1 MKASSII
8 STLLALNL
16 QLSALQGAP
25 EPKHET
31 GTGYR
36 LAPNDLIHV
45 SVYQENDL
53 ESRLRISRD
62 GSITFPLLGNVKVA
76 GKTLDQASAL
86 LKGLL
91 EKDYLVNPQVTVTLL
106 EQAARRFTV
115 LGQVQRPG
123 TFRIPDGE
131 GITLLQAIG
140 MAGGYTRIANPGKVT
155 IKRKLHGKEE
165 VLQVNA
171 KEMARDQRTESLE
184 ILPSDIITVNESLF

>member
-1 MKASSII
+1 MKALSII
-8 STLLALNL
+8 STLLVFHI
-16 QLSALQGAP
+16 QLLTAQAAP
-25 EPKHET
+25 DQKQET
-31 GTGYR
+31 GVGYR

-76 GKTLDQASAL
+76 GKTLDQAAAAL
-86 LKGLL
+86 KTLL

-131 GITLLQAIG
+131 GIDLLQAIG
-140 MAGGYTRIANPGKVT
+140 MAGGYTRIANPAKVT
-155 IKRKLHGKEE
+155 IKRKNQGKEE
-165 VLQVNA
+165 VIQVNA
-171 KEMARDQRTESLE
+171 KEMARDQNATALE
-184 ILPSDIITVNESLF
+184 IFPSDIITVNESLF

>member
-1 MKASSII
+1 MKALTII
-8 STLLALNL
+8 STLFVFQIHLLTAH
-16 QLSALQGAP
+16 SAP
-25 EPKHET
+25 EQKQET
-31 GTGYR
+31 GAGYR
-36 LAPNDLIHV
+36 LAPNDFIHV

-62 GSITFPLLGNVKVA
+62 GSITFPLLGNVQVA
-76 GKTLDQASAL
+76 GKTLDQAASL

-131 GITLLQAIG
+131 GINLLQAIG
-140 MAGGYTRIANPGKVT
+140 MAGGYTRIANPSKVT
-155 IKRKLHGKEE
+155 IKRKLRGQEE
-165 VLQVNA
+165 VIQVNA
-171 KEMARDQRTESLE
+171 KEMARDQNTASLE
-184 ILPSDIITVNESLF
+184 VLPSDIITVNESLF